1 MNTPRIIFSAAS
13 LVGLALLAGCQMG
26 GPAPT
31 PVAVQPRSGVEG
43 SWVSTDGVSVSTFSG
58 GTFVTTATDTGNK
71 LAEGSYRHRDS
82 RTVEITMT
90 SLIRQTT
97 SAVNCALV
105 TPSQLNCTSATGAQ
119 FVLVRRT

>member
-1 MNTPRIIFSAAS
+1 MNLPRITAAALS
-13 LVGLALLAGCQMG
+13 LVAFTILAGCQMG
-26 GPAPT
+26 GPGPT
-31 PVAVQPRSGVEG
+31 PIAVQPTGVEG

-71 LAEGSYRHRDS
+71 LAEGTYRHRDP
-82 RTVEITMT
+82 RTVEISMT

-105 TPSQLNCTSATGAQ
+105 NPTQLNCTSSTGTQ